1 MRQPGLLRGGGD
13 CGFLPRRDQPD
24 GGEPRLDPARDE
36 AVKKLGVD
44 AMEDEGEEVSPACG
58 G

>member
-1 MRQPGLLRGGGD
+1 MRQTGLLRGDGSLLSR
-13 CGFLPRRDQPD
+13 CNQPD
-24 GGEPRLDPARDE
+24 GGEPRLDSAQNV
-36 AVKKLGVD
+36 AAKKLGVD